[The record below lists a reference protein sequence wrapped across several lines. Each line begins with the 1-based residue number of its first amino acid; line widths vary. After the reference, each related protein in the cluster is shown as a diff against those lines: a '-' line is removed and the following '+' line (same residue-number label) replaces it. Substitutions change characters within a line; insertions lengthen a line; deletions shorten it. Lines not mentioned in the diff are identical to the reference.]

1 MLHQLCLQLLFLVPP
16 IAAETGL
23 QIASTQ
29 LRVIDSP
36 YIHTFWS
43 YSMRISWQK
52 SCFIA
57 SASDRAF
64 SFSDSI
70 SSTFLFSS
78 YTGIKE
84 EGKNTRTC

>member
-1 MLHQLCLQLLFLVPP
+1 
-16 IAAETGL
+16 
-23 QIASTQ
+23 
-29 LRVIDSP
+29 
-36 YIHTFWS
+36 
-43 YSMRISWQK
+43 MRISWQK

-78 YTGIKE
+78 YTVIKE
-84 EGKNTRTC
+84 ERKNTRTC